1 MTRKKSDGRKGKR
14 KRKQGKKRSF
24 LRRYMVDVFLGLAFV
39 SLVGSIWYVVSERFV
54 DQGEEK
60 VEKSVPYEA
69 EQPGQVIEERTFQD
83 KRSSPPP
90 AAARL
95 RPESGDG
102 EVIPMIGLIIDDLG
116 PSLEDADELL
126 TIDAPIAFA
135 ILPHCAYS
143 RDIAIAARSKG
154 HVVMLHLPMEPES
167 KKMNPGQGALLVGD
181 DTLKLVELISK
192 NLDSVPGAEGV
203 NNHMGS
209 RFTANADKME
219 VVIGEIG
226 KRGLFFVDS
235 RTTADTVAFRVAQ
248 AVGVSSAKRD
258 VFLDN
263 DRDVGKI
270 GEKLMELAEK
280 ARRNGHALGIGHP
293 YPETMEAIRANLE
306 KIRAKG
312 ARIVPVTAL
321 LQLKGD

>member
-1 MTRKKSDGRKGKR
+1 
-14 KRKQGKKRSF
+14 
-24 LRRYMVDVFLGLAFV
+24 MVDISLGLVFV
-39 SLVGSIWYVVSERFV
+39 SLVGSIWYVVSGRLV
-54 DQGEEK
+54 DQGEVT
-60 VEKSVPYEA
+60 VEKSVPYEV
-69 EQPGQVIEERTFQD
+69 ERPGQVIEEQAVPDR
-83 KRSSPPP
+83 RSSLPP
-90 AAARL
+90 APSRL
-95 RPESGDG
+95 RPERGSG

-116 PSLEDADELL
+116 PSLEDADEFL

-135 ILPHCAYS
+135 ILPHCAHS
-143 RDIAIAARSKG
+143 RDIAITARNKG
-154 HVVMLHLPMEPES
+154 HVVMLHLPMEPKS
-167 KKMNPGQGALLVGD
+167 RKMNPGAGALRVGD
-181 DTLKLVELISK
+181 DPLKLVDMIS
-192 NLDSVPGAEGV
+192 NDLDSVPGAEGV

-209 RFTANADKME
+209 RFTEDMDKME

-226 KRGLFFVDS
+226 KRGLFFIDS

-263 DRDVGKI
+263 DRDVDKI

-321 LQLKGD
+321 LQLKGG